1 LGNQLEKGKEE
12 FVMNNGRLAEF
23 ITGLG
28 RFNDYGSTV
37 VQTKKAL
44 DCKCTSYLNQENDDV
59 VIFSDCLKAINKVLD
74 LEFATN
80 SIILVNSQFDGDSD
94 EQPKNPGRLRD
105 GLKYP
110 HTDKIIV
117 KLWPGDNGV
126 VIHEPPLQIDESDL
140 QKIVDEW
147 DWSPKTKVEAW
158 QLFAKLACLQP
169 FQDGNKRTALIS
181 ANHAL
186 GALKTQDYIVPPTGR
201 HFNQFMG
208 DLLEYYFYSND
219 HQNRDNALNHFVT
232 FATTYGNLNGS

>member
-1 LGNQLEKGKEE
+1 MDNGK
-12 FVMNNGRLAEF
+12 LAEF

-37 VQTKKAL
+37 AQTKKAL
-44 DCKCTSYLNQENDDV
+44 ESECTSYLNQENDDV
-59 VIFSDCLKAINKVLD
+59 VIFSDCLKAINKVLN
-74 LEFATN
+74 LEFEVS

-110 HTDKIIV
+110 HTDKIMV
-117 KLWPGDNGV
+117 KLWPGDNGT
-126 VIHEPPLQIDESDL
+126 VIHEPPLQIEKSDL

-147 DWSPKTKVEAW
+147 IHSEKDEVEAW

-186 GALKTQDYIVPPTGR
+186 GRLESQNYIVPPTGR
-201 HFNQFMG
+201 NFNRFMTE
-208 DLLEYYFYSND
+208 LLEYYYYSRKPNGS
-219 HQNRDNALNHFVT
+219 NALNNFAT
-232 FATTYGNLNGS
+232 FASTYGKLNGTNHAITDESKKE

>member
-1 LGNQLEKGKEE
+1 
-12 FVMNNGRLAEF
+12 MDNGRLAEF
-23 ITGLG
+23 IAGLG

-37 VQTKKAL
+37 AQTKKAI
-44 DCKCTSYLNQENDDV
+44 DTKCTSHLNQENDDV

-74 LEFATN
+74 LEFDIN

-110 HTDKIIV
+110 HTDKIMV
-117 KLWPGDNGV
+117 KLWPGDDGI
-126 VIHEPPLQIDESDL
+126 VIHEPPLQIDKSDL

-147 DWSPKTKVEAW
+147 AKSEKTKAEAW
-158 QLFAKLACLQP
+158 QLFARLACLQP

-186 GALKTQDYIVPPTGR
+186 GTLITQDYILPPTGR
-201 HFNQFMG
+201 HFNRFMT
-208 DLLEYYFYSND
+208 DLLEYYFYSNEP
-219 HQNRDNALNHFVT
+219 NADNALNHFAT
-232 FATTYGNLNGS
+232 FATTYGKLNGN

>member
-1 LGNQLEKGKEE
+1 MDHGK
-12 FVMNNGRLAEF
+12 LAEF

-37 VQTKKAL
+37 AQTKKAI
-44 DCKCTSYLNQENDDV
+44 DAKCTSYLNQENDDV

-74 LEFATN
+74 LAFDIN

-110 HTDKIIV
+110 HTDKIMV

-126 VIHEPPLQIDESDL
+126 IVHEPPLQIDKSDL

-147 DWSPKTKVEAW
+147 AESKKTEIEAW

-186 GALKTQDYIVPPTGR
+186 GTLKTQAYILPPTGR
-201 HFNQFMG
+201 HFNRFMG
-208 DLLEYYFYSND
+208 DLLEYYFYSNEP
-219 HQNRDNALNHFVT
+219 NRDNALSSFAM
-232 FATTYGNLNGS
+232 FATTYGKLNKT